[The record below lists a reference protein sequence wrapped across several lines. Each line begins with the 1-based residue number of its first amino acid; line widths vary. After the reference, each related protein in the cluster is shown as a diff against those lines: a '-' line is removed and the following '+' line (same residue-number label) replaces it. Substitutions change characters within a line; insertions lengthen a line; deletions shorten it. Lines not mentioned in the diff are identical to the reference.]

1 MNYGNLGR
9 SFVAGFFTGTLLG
22 AVGALLLAP
31 ASGKRLRRDL
41 AREGKRLG
49 HRVSEAADEV
59 RDRSASAYES
69 ASHVFSDAKRALS
82 R

>member
-1 MNYGNLGR
+1 MKNGKSGT

-22 AVGALLLAP
+22 AMGALLLAP
-31 ASGKRLRRDL
+31 ASGKRMRRDL

-49 HRVSEAADEV
+49 NRVSEAAEEV
-59 RDRSASAYES
+59 RDRGASAYES